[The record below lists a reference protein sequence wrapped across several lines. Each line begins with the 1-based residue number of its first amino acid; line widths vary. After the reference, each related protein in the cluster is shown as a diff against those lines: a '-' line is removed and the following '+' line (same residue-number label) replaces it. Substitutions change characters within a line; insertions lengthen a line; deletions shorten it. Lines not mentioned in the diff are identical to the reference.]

1 MTHTPGHL
9 NWLQNLSQ
17 GAFSFPSGD
26 QLRTNVSNFFNQP
39 QQLNRQ
45 DFYQQWFSNGGSLT
59 PGGTLDVNS
68 YMSNDKFDMNKVL
81 EDLYSG
87 DDKREKNAL
96 KTMAMADSAYASSS
110 DGESGLQKVMNN
122 PTFVM
127 GLNLMKAAGEGKGI
141 TDALAPSM
149 EATQA
154 FMTNQEL
161 RKQNK
166 KLSRQKDGSVLETFM
181 DYRGSNAAV
190 STAES
195 GATIASFEA
204 DKWMESFNARMEGLN
219 LSNEKGKIEL
229 EIFKATKDNQIK
241 IVEAELNN
249 ALNMVEKGD
258 LDIEVIT
265 NELKYLDKVNKAKL
279 ERLLIGNDILSE
291 DKKQEIISSKL
302 ADINLLNTQDER
314 FLNEEWFAEVDSMDL
329 SSKQK
334 NRMKRNGPDGWFNM
348 VSEQELIAINSD
360 YEKNHKSSISKSKA
374 FKFFTNMEDEANIEE
389 FLHEQVKSQAVKLA
403 AADDPPRKMP
413 TRQDYLKAEELIY
426 NNYNIKTNSSMWQWL
441 GGSKYR
447 IGIFNEVPITERK
460 YGGSVNA
467 GQTYKVGEDGPET
480 FVPNQDGKIISNP
493 GTPGGYTWEDA
504 IIDNSEMLSK
514 IKQASGKAAAIKAL
528 KKFRPD
534 LYV

>member
-1 MTHTPGHL
+1 MPHTPGHL

-17 GAFSFPSGD
+17 NAFSFPSGD
-26 QLRTNVSNFFNQP
+26 QFRTNVGNFFNQP
-39 QQLNRQ
+39 QQLNKPE
-45 DFYQQWFSNGGSLT
+45 FYQQWFSNGGSIT
-59 PGGTLDVNS
+59 PGGTLDVNG

-87 DDKREKNAL
+87 DDAREKNAL
-96 KTMAMADSAYASSS
+96 KTMAMADSAYESST
-110 DGESGLQKVMNN
+110 DAESGLQKVMNN

-166 KLSRQKDGSVLETFM
+166 KLSRQKDGSVIETFM
-181 DYRGSNAAV
+181 DYRGTQANV

-195 GATIASFEA
+195 GATVAQFQADTFMENFEA
-204 DKWMESFNARMEGLN
+204 RMKSLN
-219 LSNEKGKIEL
+219 LANDKGEIEL
-229 EIFKATKDNQIK
+229 EIFRATSDNQIQ
-241 IVEAELNN
+241 IVEAQLDN

-265 NELKYLDKVNKAKL
+265 NELQYLDKTNKAKL

-291 DKKQEIISSKL
+291 EKKQQIISSKL

-329 SSKQK
+329 SDKQK
-334 NRMKRNGPDGWFNM
+334 NRMKQNGPDGWFEM
-348 VSEQELIAINSD
+348 VNEQELIKINSD
-360 YEKNHKSSISKSKA
+360 YEKNHKSSIGKSKA
-374 FKFFTNMEDEANIEE
+374 FRFFTNMEDEANIEE
-389 FLHEQVKSQAVKLA
+389 NLHEQIKSQAVKIA
-403 AADDPPRKMP
+403 AANDRKMP
-413 TRQDYLKAEELIY
+413 SRADYLEAEELIY
-426 NNYNIKTNSSMWQWL
+426 NNYNISQNSSMWQWL
-441 GGSKYR
+441 GGDKYT
-447 IGIFNEVPITERK
+447 IGVGNTVPRQ
-460 YGGSVNA
+460 YGGSVNK
-467 GQTYKVGEDGPET
+467 GQTYTVGEDGPET